1 MKLKKIPRNI
11 NSIRSFEVIDNKKRE
26 VITFLSGIL
35 IKTKNWNIRLS
46 KSTFDFRDRVFLSIK
61 TYKSLN
67 KVFYICLADNIIIT
81 LSEDEI
87 DYFIKPNIRN
97 KK

>member
-46 KSTFDFRDRVFLSIK
+46 KSTFDFRDRVFLAIK

-67 KVFYICLADNIIIT
+67 KVFYICLAENIVIT